1 MSFNRRRD
9 RGNVGHGSAG
19 ESHVKDSRVDR
30 QEKELE
36 QSHRDVTLNLPT
48 AHP

>member
-9 RGNVGHGSAG
+9 RGNVGHGSEG

-36 QSHRDVTLNLPT
+36 QSHRDVTLYLPS